1 MNKKQIIKVIVFLLI
16 LAVLVFFTG
25 NLLIAK
31 WKAPCFESVVQKE
44 FYELE
49 ENSVEVLFLG
59 SSQVSEGIAP
69 PQLYDEYGI
78 SSYVIGSASQPIQ
91 VPYMWLKE
99 AHKTQD
105 MEVVVLDISRLYQP
119 SPTVWYHKGIDN
131 MKLSWDKIK
140 DMWDYCSTHEEADP
154 LLSYLVPLYM
164 YHSRWAELTEDD
176 FRLLEQ
182 DNNVFMGFY
191 VRPNNKEIDPADMA
205 YENET
210 SKSETKMVDYQFEYL
225 EKIVAYCKEK
235 DQKLLFIKT
244 PKIDWSVEKHDQVQA
259 YADANG
265 IPFVDF
271 SSEVLIEEMGLDGKL
286 DFGDGDHLSA
296 LGAEK
301 LTAWLGNY
309 LKENYDLTDYRG
321 TEYGETLQAEFERY
335 TRHADF
341 CKAKLRNDV
350 NAYFECLNNDRYE
363 VLIQLTSPEE
373 GLYTAEMTQLMQS
386 LGLTVDMEALDG
398 QRYLAWIQK
407 GEVKYEGTADKAF
420 EFADKFASG
429 KGFRMYG
436 DFDDTATTKMRVNF
450 EDVEF
455 ERRGLNILV
464 YDNETDKIMNTYTVY
479 AKSSG
484 ALRLD

>member
-1 MNKKQIIKVIVFLLI
+1 MNKKQMIKVVVFLLI
-16 LAVLVFFTG
+16 LAVLAFFTG
-25 NLLIAK
+25 NVLIAK

-49 ENSVEVLFLG
+49 ENSVDVLFLG
-59 SSQVSEGIAP
+59 SSQVSEGIAV

-78 SSYVIGSASQPIQ
+78 SGYVIGSASQPLQ

-131 MKLSWDKIK
+131 MKLSLDKIK

-176 FRLLEQ
+176 FTLMDR
-182 DNNVFMGFY
+182 DHNVFLGFY
-191 VRPNNKEIDPADMA
+191 ARPNNMEIDPEEMA
-205 YENET
+205 YEYEESN
-210 SKSETKMVDYQFEYL
+210 SKTKMVDYQFEYL

-235 DQKLLFIKT
+235 NQKLLLIKT
-244 PKIDWSVEKHDQVQA
+244 PKIDWSVEKHEQVQA

-271 SSEVLIEEMGLDGKL
+271 SSAALIGEMGLDGKL
-286 DFGDGDHLSA
+286 DFGDGDHLSV

-309 LKENYDLTDYRG
+309 LKENYDLTDHRG
-321 TEYGETLQAEFERY
+321 TEHGEKLQAEFERY
-335 TRHADF
+335 TRYTDF
-341 CKAKLRNDV
+341 CKAKLRNDLDS
-350 NAYFECLNNDRYE
+350 YFMCLDNDRYE

-373 GLYTAEMTQLMQS
+373 GLYTSELTQLLQS
-386 LGLTVDMEALDG
+386 LGLTVDMENLGG
-398 QRYLAWIQK
+398 QRYLAWIQN
-407 GEVKYEGTADKAF
+407 GEVKYEGTAERAF
-420 EFADKFASG
+420 EFADKFANG
-429 KGFRMYG
+429 KGFRIYG
-436 DFDDTATTKMRVNF
+436 DFDDTETTKMRVNF
-450 EDVEF
+450 EDIEF
-455 ERRGLNILV
+455 GRRGLNILV
-464 YDNETDKIMNTYTVY
+464 YDSQTDKIMCTYTVGVK
-479 AKSSG
+479 ASG
-484 ALRLD
+484 ALKLY